1 MSNIVK
7 SIVKLMSASVFVQV
21 LNLLFIPILARIY
34 TVEDFGVFGI
44 VSSGVLILA
53 TVCGFKYEQAILI
66 SNNQND
72 GYVSFLLSNLIAI
85 TINVISLLVI
95 IFLYY
100 IGFLEFFY
108 IFIPILSCLTFLMES
123 LTLYISL
130 QSKYTFL
137 SISRI
142 AVSIS
147 NNVSKSFIGYF
158 FSNGF
163 GLIYGQFIGL
173 ITFFFIYLKN
183 SFKKIS
189 PRVRKKDLTERLLRD
204 KRFATIYLPQSI
216 LNVLTHNLP
225 AIILSL
231 KFDPIVIG
239 KVWMIIRILQLP
251 LGVIGDTFKNVFTP
265 ILNHHKN
272 KNEVF
277 IKVTFGM
284 FFIAIAAIVITNS
297 LSAYIFPLVLGNEWD
312 GVDVYANYL
321 IFYAVTGILISPA
334 IAIVLINKSLK
345 VQLYYELLQFV
356 IIIFCVIISLV
367 ETNEMYFIKGAS
379 LARLLLGLFF
389 VLFIYLTVKKYDK
402 FKV

>member
-1 MSNIVK
+1 MSNIAK

-72 GYVSFLLSNLIAI
+72 GYVSFILSNLIAF

-95 IFLYY
+95 IFLYC

-137 SISRI
+137 SISRV

-173 ITFFFIYLKN
+173 MTFVFIYLKY

-189 PRVRKKDLTERLLRD
+189 PRVRKKDLTEHLLRD

-321 IFYAVTGILISPA
+321 VFYAVTGILISPA

-367 ETNEMYFIKGAS
+367 EANEMYFIKGAS